1 MTTLIGTRYPLP
13 MALSRRFRDW
23 PSAVRLGVA
32 PLVLLLLTAAHA
44 GAQPAPGY
52 AKEGLYVGIAGMW
65 DFTLDGETFDGL
77 TLYEAEDTAELF
89 ILPKLDEQDLRR
101 IVVGFRS
108 TFAAL
113 EFSYDRTRHDGT
125 FADLEGEAIV
135 NAINVDLRAFAMHTG
150 RFQPHGVIGL
160 NFPWLTVED
169 GSVLDPEVEDARFR
183 GQGLNL
189 EAGVTGF
196 LTPRVGVSA
205 GYVYRIFWFNRVR
218 GVGDEPYRLDPR
230 FRETTSG
237 PVVMAFVTF

>member
-1 MTTLIGTRYPLP
+1 MRGMTPAR
-13 MALSRRFRDW
+13 
-23 PSAVRLGVA
+23 VA
-32 PLVLLLLTAAHA
+32 PVALALLLATAGPAW
-44 GAQPAPGY
+44 AQPAPGY
-52 AKEGLYVGIAGMW
+52 AKEGLYVGVAGLW
-65 DFTLDGETFDGL
+65 DFTLDGQTFDGQ
-77 TLYEAEDTAELF
+77 TLYEAVDTAELF
-89 ILPKLDEQDLRR
+89 ILPKLDTQDLRR
-101 IVVGFRS
+101 VVVGFRS

-113 EFSYDRTRHDGT
+113 EFSYDRTRHQGT
-125 FADLEGEAIV
+125 FADLDGEAVV

-160 NFPWLTVED
+160 GFPWLTVED
-169 GSVLDPEVEDARFR
+169 GSFLDPDVADARFR

-189 EAGVTGF
+189 EAGITGF